1 MLSLYLFFFIILFV
15 AVLLTVHCGFID
27 RTFPPHRTTRCDSI
41 DRTFLP
47 QRTTRCGVL
56 FCTIKSPPA
65 VCSARGFA
73 VCRRMFLLNEP
84 EEKSAGGYSLP
95 AS

>member
-1 MLSLYLFFFIILFV
+1 MLLH
-15 AVLLTVHCGFID
+15 A
-27 RTFPPHRTTRCDSI
+27 
-41 DRTFLP
+41 
-47 QRTTRCGVL
+47 
-56 FCTIKSPPA
+56 IKSPPA
-65 VCSARGFA
+65 ACSARGFA